1 MMTALIWSSVTGKQR
16 ELAVAVCR
24 AVQCASAEH
33 YGSTSTESVR
43 KKRSAVSA
51 CYMYAVVRHLSRA
64 DQQGCAPC
72 TMVVAASEDKM
83 LETLRAGIKAVA
95 VGVRGSKPIPEELV
109 PQLLQALD
117 ELDAESSQDSCA
129 ARQRLA
135 SFLGTLF
142 VKNEVS
148 GTDETVL
155 RAVAARRPHLQGS
168 GKQRGGC
175 SSEQILAA

>member
-1 MMTALIWSSVTGKQR
+1 VCLRTA
-16 ELAVAVCR
+16 
-24 AVQCASAEH
+24 
-33 YGSTSTESVR
+33 
-43 KKRSAVSA
+43 
-51 CYMYAVVRHLSRA
+51 
-64 DQQGCAPC
+64 
-72 TMVVAASEDKM
+72 
-83 LETLRAGIKAVA
+83 
-95 VGVRGSKPIPEELV
+95 V

-155 RAVAARRPHLQGS
+155 RAVAARRPHLQGQYLYS
-168 GKQRGGC
+168 IYFFT
-175 SSEQILAA
+175 E